1 MQHSTMLHK
10 AAQVH
15 KPFAQTA
22 TTLPARKVVR
32 LAPARASKQPAQPC
46 DTAQLKTR
54 SISVGIAATVL
65 GALAG
70 VTSLYINAEVAKQ
83 VKQEANATQRADEL
97 KAEFKQEINEVKQL
111 LQQYLPL
118 TTRLD
123 GTVGTLEKSVV
134 ALQVCAVTDSTL
146 QSVLIASR
154 HNLLLSWVWR
164 ASHSVRQGVVPMC
177 ACCTQGNL
185 TAPPV
190 KTR

>member
-1 MQHSTMLHK
+1 M
-10 AAQVH
+10 
-15 KPFAQTA
+15 
-22 TTLPARKVVR
+22 R